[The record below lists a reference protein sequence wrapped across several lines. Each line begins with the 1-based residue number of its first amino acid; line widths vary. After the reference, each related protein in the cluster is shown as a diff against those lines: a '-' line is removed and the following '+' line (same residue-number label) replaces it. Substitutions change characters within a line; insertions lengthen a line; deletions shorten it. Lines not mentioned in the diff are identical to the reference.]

1 MQSILHYG
9 LLILLGVVVIKLVG
23 SVSEVLNSRCEVV
36 NTSHQVV
43 SSLIVT
49 EVVNVLSLYVF
60 P

>member
-43 SSLIVT
+43 
-49 EVVNVLSLYVF
+49 
-60 P
+60 